1 MKLSLRKEMIMSSEC
16 RHTQEGGQGAE
27 HDQPYHP
34 LAGGSP
40 FKPLTL
46 KLCSLLGR
54 SLRMSIPGT
63 GGEAQC
69 LRALAPAEDQDSS
82 PSTHMEL
89 HNHPSLQFQEIQWLF

>member
-46 KLCSLLGR
+46 KLS
-54 SLRMSIPGT
+54 SNPILRY
-63 GGEAQC
+63 
-69 LRALAPAEDQDSS
+69 
-82 PSTHMEL
+82 
-89 HNHPSLQFQEIQWLF
+89 